1 MVFQR
6 YLADYLPAN
15 GWSLEY
21 AISGDTE
28 AAPITFTSTALNE
41 DHFIEVDPTT
51 TVAWVPG
58 EYVLRGYAVN
68 TSGERHQ
75 IYYGELGIF
84 PNGTAQDNVPVTTHA
99 QRMIPLLE
107 AALEQ
112 LAVMTVENSSIE
124 EINLQRVKRM
134 DLEKQLA
141 INKEIRANEI
151 GHDNVRSGKPSGFKI
166 RTQLNVVGGPYPTYA
181 QGGNLIP

>member
-28 AAPITFTSTALNE
+28 AAPITLTSTALNE
-41 DHFIEVDPTT
+41 DHFI
-51 TVAWVPG
+51 